1 MVAWVLLQHEN
12 EGQDKHVESV
22 WFPRVDEGSI
32 PSTSTKFLL
41 YITDCQSVGD
51 IFVLP
56 FGGDFGGDWGAILL
70 KGAIAIVCPSIC
82 DLRIC
87 L

>member
-1 MVAWVLLQHEN
+1 
-12 EGQDKHVESV
+12 
-22 WFPRVDEGSI
+22 
-32 PSTSTKFLL
+32 L